1 MNEITKPPKG
11 KYYICQKESCRL
23 WKHTDEEQNK
33 SKAST
38 RDALTMTEAAIAVLK
53 NASDSMLST
62 AKEMRI
68 STIKLFEALILDAND
83 VNNTD
88 DSDSEQESDSCYI
101 MLLRTLTVDE
111 ATSTS
116 AELANKVY
124 AHLLITTPQTIP
136 RRPTHLAIIQWPPL
150 PHAYTSK
157 YSWESWLIQ
166 VPQRSQLLAMD
177 NTKHYRI

>member
-33 SKAST
+33 SKSKYKE
-38 RDALTMTEAAIAVLK
+38 DALTMTEAAIAVFEERFWQYAVYCEGDENK
-53 NASDSMLST
+53 YNKA
-62 AKEMRI
+62 
-68 STIKLFEALILDAND
+68 FEALILDAND

-116 AELANKVY
+116 AELAK
-124 AHLLITTPQTIP
+124 
-136 RRPTHLAIIQWPPL
+136 
-150 PHAYTSK
+150 
-157 YSWESWLIQ
+157 
-166 VPQRSQLLAMD
+166 
-177 NTKHYRI
+177 